1 MSASLSYKSGAE
13 SWLGALTDIVFGN
26 IPEYA
31 HLNLEEEGVLRQP
44 FSRQYLTTNLVAFI
58 HGTQDATHMNAYRA
72 TGSFRAG
79 KNDQPFCVDLVAG
92 DEADAEERLY
102 SNIGSRHGAKRRF
115 VKIEKIEKID
125 PSDSTS
131 PVVVAHFAQD

>member
-1 MSASLSYKSGAE
+1 
-13 SWLGALTDIVFGN
+13 
-26 IPEYA
+26 
-31 HLNLEEEGVLRQP
+31 
-44 FSRQYLTTNLVAFI
+44 
-58 HGTQDATHMNAYRA
+58 MNAYRA
-72 TGSFRAG
+72 TGSFRAR
-79 KNDQPFCVDLVAG
+79 KNDQPFCVDLVAE

-102 SNIGSRHGAKRRF
+102 SNFGSKHGAKRRF